1 MGDRLREEIRLRYS
15 VELELE
21 FGGERHKLGLK
32 RTEDGYA
39 VTLGERTHR
48 IEATSISPHTLS
60 LKIDEAIRLVH
71 VASADRVTYVAVDG
85 RQFVLEE
92 ALPSARRRGARDL
105 PADRGE
111 LVAIAPMP
119 GKVVKIHVSDGDRV
133 ERGNT
138 LAVVEAM
145 KMENEVRSTIDGYVD
160 RVLVKEDDMV
170 NVGQPLV
177 ELRTEG
183 RASKK

>member
-1 MGDRLREEIRLRYS
+1 M
-15 VELELE
+15 ELELE
-21 FGGERHKLGLK
+21 FDGERHKLEVN
-32 RTEDGYA
+32 RTEDGYT
-39 VTLGERTHR
+39 VIIGERTHR
-48 IEATSISPHTLS
+48 IEATPISSHTLS
-60 LKIDEAIRLVH
+60 LKIDGATRLVH
-71 VASADRVTYVAVDG
+71 VASADRITYVAIDG
-85 RQFVLEE
+85 RQFALEE
-92 ALPSARRRGARDL
+92 ALPSTRRRGARDL

-160 RVLVKEDDMV
+160 RVLVREDDMV

-177 ELRTEG
+177 ELRTED
-183 RASKK
+183 RASEK